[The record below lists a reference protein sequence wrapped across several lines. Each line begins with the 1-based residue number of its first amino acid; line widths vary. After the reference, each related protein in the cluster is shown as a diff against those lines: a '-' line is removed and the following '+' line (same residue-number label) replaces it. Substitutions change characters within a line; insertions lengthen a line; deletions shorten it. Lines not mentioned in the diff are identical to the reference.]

1 MPDSKESLEVDV
13 EAVCQLLNVVG
24 KQLDDITVHP
34 RRRDIMD
41 IYFGRLL
48 SLDQHLSPHVRSMV
62 LDVNDLRSNNWV
74 PKQEK
79 VTDLFFIYYLF
90 ISFLHLLVCCRCVL

>member
-24 KQLDDITVHP
+24 KQIDSITHSG
-34 RRRDIMD
+34 RRSFMD
-41 IYFGRLL
+41 AYLGVLEKKL

-62 LDVNDLRSNNWV
+62 LDVIDLRSNNWV

-79 VTDLFFIYYLF
+79 VTDFFF
-90 ISFLHLLVCCRCVL
+90 FSFHHLLGCCRCVQ